1 MKKNKIIL
9 SLMIVLVS
17 VVVNAQ
23 NLVVYT
29 NDGVE
34 TFFEI
39 SSIDSIKIISQ
50 EDISN
55 VDTDGACKRWHLYD
69 GSNIRAR

>member
-1 MKKNKIIL
+1 MKKNKIKL

-39 SSIDSIKIISQ
+39 SRKLV
-50 EDISN
+50 N
-55 VDTDGACKRWHLYD
+55 YTY
-69 GSNIRAR
+69 

>member
-9 SLMIVLVS
+9 SLIIVLVS

-34 TFFEI
+34 TFFP
-39 SSIDSIKIISQ
+39 
-50 EDISN
+50 
-55 VDTDGACKRWHLYD
+55 ALP
-69 GSNIRAR
+69 

>member
-29 NDGVE
+29 NDGVD
-34 TFFEI
+34 
-39 SSIDSIKIISQ
+39 IDINADVIPNLDLYYTDTNVGKVIVKHVDIKT
-50 EDISN
+50 N
-55 VDTDGACKRWHLYD
+55 KVLGGA
-69 GSNIRAR
+69 